1 MLLGMTAAQ
10 VGDLAF
16 EHGIRIHELAPAHA
30 SLEQAFMELTASS
43 VEFRAGVPA
52 AGDGRESAPAGAKA
66 GEVA

>member
-1 MLLGMTAAQ
+1 VLLGLTPQQ

-16 EHGIRIHELAPAHA
+16 ENRIRLHELAPAHA

-43 VEFRAGVPA
+43 VQFHADVP
-52 AGDGRESAPAGAKA
+52 GGQPPSYA